1 MEEFRYGDDGSF
13 QSGTFADYLVPTT
26 CEVPEPTIIH
36 METPSP
42 FTPLGAKGLGEANN
56 MSTPPCIAN
65 ALADALGV
73 ADIRLPMTPSKVMEL
88 IGIDDPP
95 PSKPRPTQAADAAPA
110 KDGKSGGKS
119 LAAKGEVQLPATPE
133 AVFNVLLD
141 PAALAKVIPGCNALQ
156 RIGENQY
163 RADVTVGVGMIKAR
177 YAAEVGLSE
186 LDPPRSLR
194 LAGSG
199 LSSVGSA
206 RGSGLVTLEP
216 SGTGTLLRY
225 DYSAQ
230 VSGKVAA
237 VGSRM
242 LEGAAKI
249 VLNQLFEQL
258 GREAGG
264 GSTSATTAAALAKR
278 GWLQRLLAFFGGQR

>member
-1 MEEFRYGDDGSF
+1 
-13 QSGTFADYLVPTT
+13 L
-26 CEVPEPTIIH
+26 EP
-36 METPSP
+36 
-42 FTPLGAKGLGEANN
+42 A
-56 MSTPPCIAN
+56 
-65 ALADALGV
+65 
-73 ADIRLPMTPSKVMEL
+73 
-88 IGIDDPP
+88 
-95 PSKPRPTQAADAAPA
+95 
-110 KDGKSGGKS
+110 
-119 LAAKGEVQLPATPE
+119 
-133 AVFNVLLD
+133 
-141 PAALAKVIPGCNALQ
+141 
-156 RIGENQY
+156 GENRY

-177 YAAEVGLSE
+177 YSAEVALSE

-206 RGSGLVTLEP
+206 RGDGLVTLEP
-216 SGTGTLLRY
+216 SGGGTLLRY
-225 DYSAQ
+225 DYSAE

-264 GSTSATTAAALAKR
+264 PVAGSAAAPAGSAPAAAPKR
-278 GWLQRLLAFFGGQR
+278 GLLQRVLALFGVKK